1 MVKVYIAAPLFNE
14 MEIQRNIQAADYLKR
29 LNIDSY
35 LPQRDGGEI
44 LKGADP
50 VECFRK
56 DIDAIE
62 NCDAVFAFLDGRA
75 PDEGTVFEIGFAYAL
90 KKPIY
95 VICNDA
101 RIFCEE
107 NKANNMLTSSCKW
120 FKTLED
126 AAWYFIRSV
135 SFFGTPSP
143 EWLTTPEEIAAVA
156 VCIQNRRPWHLS
168 TLKKY
173 KVPSS
178 IQDQTIKQDDDKPQ
192 LSLVPQR
199 ILYEIAAVRKYGATK
214 YPEDSWKDVEVAR
227 YLDALLRHVSA
238 MVQKG
243 INSRAE
249 DSHLLHA
256 SHAACNIAFILE
268 LMEEPTYESRTNHT
282 HTDARKGGHKK

>member
-29 LNIDSY
+29 FSIDSY

-50 VECFRK
+50 AECFRK

-75 PDEGTVFEIGFAYAL
+75 PDEGAVFEIGFAYAR

-107 NKANNMLTSSCKW
+107 NKANNMLFCSCEW

-126 AAWYFIRSV
+126 AVGHFIWNAP
-135 SFFGTPSP
+135 FFGVPSP
-143 EWLTTPEEIAAVA
+143 EWPTSTEEIAAVA
-156 VCIQNRRPWHLS
+156 VCIQGRNPAHLLE
-168 TLKKY
+168 LKKY

-178 IQDQTIKQDDDKPQ
+178 IQDQTIKQDAGKPK
-192 LSLVPQR
+192 LSLCPLG
-199 ILYEIAAVRKYGATK
+199 IIEEISRVREFGNKK
-214 YPEDSWKDVEVAR
+214 YPLDSWKQVDPGR
-227 YLDALLRHVSA
+227 YLDAALRHLYA
-238 MVQKG
+238 CADQHDLT
-243 INSRAE
+243 SRAE
-249 DSHLLHA
+249 DSGLLHLA
-256 SHAACNIAFILE
+256 HAACNIAFMIE
-268 LMEEPTYESRTNHT
+268 MVKDYEEEEQ
-282 HTDARKGGHKK
+282 K